1 MRKVNVEVLEKF
13 RNTRDCT
20 IGKVYEAILL
30 EDGDQ
35 VPAPYHAFNGQISK
49 VEGGLAICFIDD
61 VGDAV
66 AFPVINKEDKLK
78 ITELN

>member
-49 VEGGLAICFIDD
+49 VEGGIAICFIDD

-66 AFPVINKEDKLK
+66 AFLSLTKKINLKLQ
-78 ITELN
+78 N

>member
-1 MRKVNVEVLEKF
+1 ME
-13 RNTRDCT
+13 
-20 IGKVYEAILL
+20 ILFL
-30 EDGDQ
+30 
-35 VPAPYHAFNGQISK
+35 PPYHAFNGQVSK

-66 AFPVINKEDKLK
+66 AFPIINKEDKLK